1 MTDKRMTLNEASRLV
16 QNGDTVFFGGNV
28 LHRAPLAMARELAR
42 AGKKDLHLVKTA
54 GAMEVDLLCLADAVS
69 TVDAGFISYESE
81 FSLANHFRRAVQ
93 DGRVIMHEHACYT
106 VISALR
112 AAAYGI
118 PFMPVEGL
126 KAGDLLEANDFFAEV
141 TDPFSGK
148 KMYAVRAI
156 QPDVAIVHVQ
166 EAERNGNALIRGPK
180 FEDVLGSRAAKKV
193 IVTAERI
200 VPDNRFF
207 HSREKADIPHFLV
220 DAVVQCPKGAFPASC
235 PELYDIDRRNI
246 NRFKEIKTKDELGEY
261 LSETE
266 AMDH

>member
-1 MTDKRMTLNEASRLV
+1 MDKLKTLQQAAREIE
-16 QNGDTVFFGGNV
+16 NGDTVFIGGNA
-28 LHRAPLAMARELAR
+28 LHRSPMAMVRELAR
-42 AGKKDLHLVKTA
+42 AQKKDLHLVKTA
-54 GAMEVDLLCLADAVS
+54 GAMDVDLLCLAGAVS

-93 DGRVIMHEHACYT
+93 EGRVTMHEHACYT

-112 AAAYGI
+112 AASYGI

-126 KAGDLLEANDFFAEV
+126 KAGDLLEANDYFQEV
-141 TDPFSGK
+141 IDPFSGQK
-148 KMYAVRAI
+148 IYAVKAI
-156 QPDVAIVHVQ
+156 RPDVAIIHVQ

-180 FEDVLGSRAAKKV
+180 FEDVLASRAAKKV
-193 IVTAERI
+193 IITAERI

-220 DAVVQCPKGAFPASC
+220 DAVVKCPRGAFPCSC
-235 PELYDIDRRNI
+235 PESYDIDRHNL
-246 NRFKEIKTKDELGEY
+246 NRFKEIKDASELGAY
-261 LSETE
+261 LAETE